1 MNIYCSGIGGIGL
14 SAYASVQQALGHR
27 VSGSDSGKSDLLD
40 DLRGQG
46 MTITTLQDGSA
57 VPADVD
63 LFVYSEAVPP
73 DHPERGRARE
83 LGIPSCSYF
92 QALGDLSRPSFV
104 IAVCGTHGKSSTTA
118 MAARVLLSAGKDPTV
133 IVGTKVPELEGPAQP
148 DGRSPARHGT
158 GGGGRNW
165 RKGGG
170 KIFLLE
176 ACEYRKSFHFL
187 SPDLILL
194 TTVDGD
200 HFDYYADV
208 AAYEEAFMEFF
219 RLLPV
224 EGSVVLHGR
233 DPASL
238 RVAAAAGCAVVD
250 ADAHSLPALSVPGRH
265 MQENACLVL
274 GMAQV
279 LGISQDSAL
288 SSLAGFQGTWR
299 RMEVKGIRPD
309 GVLVVDDYAHHPR
322 EILATI
328 AAMKERYPGRRLV
341 CVFQPHTHDRVQKL
355 YDAFTQAF
363 RSADV
368 VVIPNIY
375 AARKESDVGD
385 IDLPMFLRDIRYGS
399 SVTVFGGYTLEEA
412 ETFLNEEVLHAGDL
426 LLCMGA
432 GDITGL
438 AERMMTQPPS
448 AAVPTPG

>member
-1 MNIYCSGIGGIGL
+1 MNIYCSGIGGMGL
-14 SAYASVQQALGHR
+14 SAYASLQRTLGHR
-27 VSGSDSGKSDLLD
+27 VSGSDSGNTCLLD
-40 DLRGQG
+40 DLRAQG
-46 MTITTLQDGSA
+46 ISVAAMQDGSA
-57 VPADVD
+57 LPSDTD

-73 DHPERGRARE
+73 HHPERARASA
-83 LGIPSCSYF
+83 LGIPSRSYF
-92 QALGDLSRPSFV
+92 QALGDCSRPSFV

-133 IVGTKVPELEGPAQP
+133 VVGTKVPELDGPARP
-148 DGRSPARHGT
+148 DGHSD
-158 GGGGRNW
+158 GRNW

-170 KIFLLE
+170 EIFLLE

-208 AAYEEAFMEFF
+208 AAYEEAFTEFF
-219 RLLPV
+219 RLLPA
-224 EGSVVLHGR
+224 GGPVVLHGR

-238 RVAAAAGCAVVD
+238 RVARAAGCAVVD

-274 GMAQV
+274 GMAKV

-299 RMEVKGIRPD
+299 RMEVKGVRPD

-322 EILATI
+322 EIRATI
-328 AAMKERYPGRRLV
+328 EAFREAYPARRII
-341 CVFQPHTHDRVQKL
+341 CVFQPHTHDRTQKL
-355 YDAFTQAF
+355 HEEFTRAF
-363 RSADV
+363 RSADIV
-368 VVIPNIY
+368 VVPHVY
-375 AARKESDVGD
+375 AVRKERDVREVD
-385 IDLPMFLRDIRYGS
+385 FPRFLRDIGNAS
-399 SVTVFGGYTLEEA
+399 AVEVFGGFTLQETA
-412 ETFLNEEVLHAGDL
+412 TFLQDTVLRPGDM

-432 GDITGL
+432 GDITEL
-438 AERMMTQPPS
+438 AQRMMTMPALS
-448 AAVPTPG
+448 AGPTHG